1 MKLPHVRI
9 RKVVTGINYT
19 LFISDIGNVYSVGCN
34 NHYCLGTNDEAEA
47 CSQIKQITS
56 WKYGDFTKI
65 RIIDASASN
74 CYTVLIDEDYNLY
87 GCGCAVGFNYS
98 LINSK
103 CGRIIKLKPKL
114 ELLPEEKII
123 KVQCDMRFIL
133 YLTNF
138 GRLFLNNSDENPTK
152 LIASDVSELFRE
164 PSYRVMYKAGSS
176 WYHIHMSGEVRDNL
190 DPADHL
196 IMSHKDPSRFE
207 SYQGLS
213 GVAIDAIPQ
222 LVKDC
227 TFQAFSSTCGKYI
240 LCSK

>member
-1 MKLPHVRI
+1 MRI

-19 LFISDIGNVYSVGCN
+19 LFISDIGHVYSVGCN
-34 NHYCLGTNDEAEA
+34 NHYCLGTNDEAR
-47 CSQIKQITS
+47 SKIKQITY
-56 WKYGDFTKI
+56 WQHGDFTKI

-74 CYTVLIDEDYNLY
+74 CYTVLIDKDYNLY

-103 CGRIIKLKPKL
+103 CGRITKLKPKL

-138 GRLFLNNSDENPTK
+138 RRLFLNNSDEEPTK
-152 LIASDVSELFRE
+152 LIASDVSVLFRE
-164 PSYRVMYKAGSS
+164 ASYRAIYKAGSN
-176 WYHIHMSGEVRDNL
+176 WYHIHRSGEVRDTL
-190 DPADHL
+190 DPAEHL

-207 SYQGLS
+207 SYQGFS
-213 GVAIDAIPQ
+213 SIAMDAMPQ
-222 LVKDC
+222 FVEDC
-227 TFQAFSSTCGKYI
+227 TFQAFSSTYGKYI